1 MTSFFERGY
10 LSIFFLIQNL
20 NNWASFLAPTNHR
33 QIRTLAMDSY
43 THHLAIIRTSN
54 GILDVYWNI
63 DKRTIRYVCG
73 AMGFE
78 RANETIRTS
87 LATLFG
93 CSPSWLEIRSLVIIE
108 GKYRSLFDNHHKM
121 SQELLECEWSDYGM
135 DRMSFQISLGIGS
148 EANEREAQF
157 FQLQDGIMDMEEDPQ
172 VFG

>member
-1 MTSFFERGY
+1 ME
-10 LSIFFLIQNL
+10 
-20 NNWASFLAPTNHR
+20 
-33 QIRTLAMDSY
+33 SY

-78 RANETIRTS
+78 RANEKIRTS
-87 LATLFG
+87 LANLFG

-108 GKYRSLFDNHHKM
+108 GKYRTLFPDNDKM

-135 DRMSFQISLGIGS
+135 DRMTFQIALGIGS
-148 EANEREAQF
+148 EPNEREDQF
-157 FQLQDGIMDMEEDPQ
+157 FQLQDLTVDMEEDPQ
-172 VFG
+172 VSG